1 MFWRREF
8 PQAIEL
14 RGLRQ
19 HHSSPNRPSLR
30 TFTESEVGSLL
41 ADGFEALPNDC
52 SAIVHAGSYGAAV
65 RTPGSFIIS
74 GVPGGWVI
82 DSDKV
87 QFSSDMEDAPIVCP
101 FVGSRFLKVSCGH
114 QLFYSPEYYHLLLVS
129 PPNVEHEGYLVWT
142 GLQTVPYRDIS
153 EREDGLRQFN
163 TNVIIEPLM
172 PCTVKRGTVLAVIYL
187 LPRTLEI
194 VDLEQCP
201 A

>member
-1 MFWRREF
+1 
-8 PQAIEL
+8 L
-14 RGLRQ
+14 
-19 HHSSPNRPSLR
+19 
-30 TFTESEVGSLL
+30 TETEVGELL
-41 ADGFEALPNDC
+41 AGGFDALPDDC

-87 QFSSDMEDAPIVCP
+87 QFSADLAAAPIVRP

-114 QLFYSPEYYHLLLVS
+114 QLFYSPQFYHLLMVS
-129 PPNVEHEGYLVWT
+129 LPNVEHKGFRVWT

-163 TNVIIEPLM
+163 TNVIIEPLA
-172 PCTVKRGTVLAVIYL
+172 PCTVERGTVLAVIYL

-194 VDLEQCP
+194 VALEQCP